1 MNSYQDLEVWQRGMV
16 IAEQAYRLTRNFP
29 KEELFGLISQ
39 IRRAATS
46 IPANIAEG
54 WGRQGDKEFS
64 QFLRIA
70 NGSLRELETHLLLSM
85 RIEWIKQTAV
95 QPILDELAILSK
107 QLVTFQRK
115 LNR

>member
-1 MNSYQDLEVWQRGMV
+1 M
-16 IAEQAYRLTRNFP
+16 AERAYRLTRGFP
-29 KEELFGLISQ
+29 KEEMFGLVSQ
-39 IRRAATS
+39 IRRAANS

-70 NGSLRELETHLLLSM
+70 NGSLRELETHLLLST
-85 RIEWIKQTAV
+85 RLDLANQTSA
-95 QPILDELAILSK
+95 QPILDELAVLSK
-107 QLVTFQRK
+107 QIVTLQRK